1 VLDGEITSSNSLLL
15 KSLTSLLLVN
25 HLKAATK
32 IREAE
37 IFQIYS
43 ELVTE
48 IQRNASSLP
57 CKEDISLLV
66 CNTEVSAGLVTQWA
80 SMERD
85 QTVNVT

>member
-1 VLDGEITSSNSLLL
+1 VLDGEITSSNLLLL

-48 IQRNASSLP
+48 IQRNASSLQ
-57 CKEDISLLV
+57 CKETISMLV
-66 CNTEVSAGLVTQWA
+66 CNSEVNAGPVTHSE

-85 QTVNVT
+85 QIQNVT